1 MSEVT
6 VIRRTVFFRAPGQ
19 SALAKPKDADRDE
32 PVPNGRVPR
41 VARLLAL
48 ALRFEELVR
57 AGVVA
62 DYAEV
67 ARLGRVSR
75 ARLTQIM
82 NLLDLAPDIQE
93 AILFLPASSLG
104 TRHPQRTAAPT
115 PRCRAGLAATA
126 GDVGTAQTAHAL
138 AGPVATLFP

>member
-6 VIRRTVFFRAPGQ
+6 VIRRTVFFRAAGQ
-19 SALAKPKDADRDE
+19 SALAKPTDADRDE

-82 NLLDLAPDIQE
+82 NLLNLAPDIQE
-93 AILFLPASSLG
+93 QLLFLPPTERGRDPIAE
-104 TRHPQRTAAPT
+104 RHLRPIAGVFDWRKQRRMWARLIRPAN
-115 PRCRAGLAATA
+115 RHGL
-126 GDVGTAQTAHAL
+126 VG
-138 AGPVATLFP
+138 F

>member
-19 SALAKPKDADRDE
+19 SALAKTTDAGRDE

-82 NLLDLAPDIQE
+82 NLLNLAPDIQE
-93 AILFLPASSLG
+93 AILFLPASVSGRDTLNE
-104 TRHPQRTAAPT
+104 RQLRLLVAEPDWQRQRVMWARLKPPT
-115 PRCRAGLAATA
+115 LWRG
-126 GDVGTAQTAHAL
+126 Q
-138 AGPVATLFP
+138 